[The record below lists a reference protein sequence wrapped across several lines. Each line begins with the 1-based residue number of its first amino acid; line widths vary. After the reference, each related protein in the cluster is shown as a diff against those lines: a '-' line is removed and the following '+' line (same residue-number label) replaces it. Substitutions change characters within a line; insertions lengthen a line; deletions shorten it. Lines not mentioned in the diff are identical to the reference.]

1 MQILTKTL
9 YQFKV
14 QMVYAGLSLTLS
26 NDYLVSMFA
35 SQCTFMTI
43 LTKYFKCIFYL
54 LKGSFHYKDYHRNNI
69 NILLAIMYSKE
80 RIFTVCFYYI
90 MILPIFI
97 RKCVAFPQVTGEQ
110 SQPPTPTPVPPTKK

>member
-1 MQILTKTL
+1 MQILTKIL

-14 QMVYAGLSLTLS
+14 QMVYVELSLTLS

-97 RKCVAFPQVTGEQ
+97 RKCVAFPQSNWRAKPTL
-110 SQPPTPTPVPPTKK
+110 PPTPPTKK

>member
-1 MQILTKTL
+1 MQILTKIL

-14 QMVYAGLSLTLS
+14 QMVYVELSLTLS

-35 SQCTFMTI
+35 SQCTFMTNS
-43 LTKYFKCIFYL
+43 TKYFKCIFYL

-90 MILPIFI
+90 MILPITVGPSDVKTLF
-97 RKCVAFPQVTGEQ
+97 
-110 SQPPTPTPVPPTKK
+110 